1 MVKSVKLLAAAF
13 ALVALV
19 ATVSARPDDKEK
31 KEVTLKG
38 EVCCAKCALK
48 MSDKCATVIKVKE
61 KDKDVVYYFEKGG
74 KDPHKD
80 ICTGGK
86 EGTVTGKVSEKDGK
100 KFINVSKVEF
110 KGKEKS

>member
-1 MVKSVKLLAAAF
+1 MVKSVKMLAAAF
-13 ALVALV
+13 AVVALV
-19 ATVSARPDDKEK
+19 ATASARADDKEK
-31 KEVTLKG
+31 KDVTLKG

-61 KDKDVVYYFEKGG
+61 KDKDVVYYFTKEG

-86 EGTVTGKVSEKDGK
+86 DGSVTGKVTEKDGK
-100 KFINVSKVEF
+100 KYITVSKVEF
-110 KGKEKS
+110 KDKEKK